1 MKAIK
6 VYTFGGP
13 EVMRLEEIPPLKVGS
28 EEILVCIKAA
38 GVNPVDTYI
47 RAGWYGSKQFPFTP
61 GMDAAGVVLK
71 TGQTIEHIAQGQRVF
86 LSGSLTGT
94 YAQQAL
100 CQPSQVHP
108 LPDSVSFEQG
118 AALGVAYQTA
128 YRALFQRGNA
138 KKGETV
144 LIHGASGGVGIAA
157 VQFAK
162 AAGLAVIATA
172 GSQAGLDLIAQFGV
186 DLALNHND
194 PAHLEKALEFTA
206 GHGVDLIL
214 EMLANVN
221 LGRDLPALAKNGR
234 VVIIGSRGSA
244 EINPRDLMSREAS
257 VLGVMSGLATPQQK
271 KEAIE
276 AIAAGLKNGTLNPV
290 IGTQLPLSEASK
302 AHEKVMESGR
312 HGKIVL
318 IPDP

>member
-13 EVMRLEEIPPLKVGS
+13 EVMRLEEIPPLEVGP
-28 EEILVCIKAA
+28 EEILIRIKAA

-47 RAGWYGSKQFPFTP
+47 RAGWYGPKEFPFTP
-61 GMDAAGVVLK
+61 GMDAAGLVLK
-71 TGQTIEHIAQGQRVF
+71 TGKTIENIAQGQRVF

-100 CQPSQVHP
+100 CRPSQVHP
-108 LPDSVSFEQG
+108 LPDSTSFEQG
-118 AALGVAYQTA
+118 AALGVPYQTA
-128 YRALFQRGNA
+128 YRSLFQRGGA
-138 KKGETV
+138 KNGETV

-162 AAGLAVIATA
+162 AAGLTVIATA
-172 GSQAGLDLIAQFGV
+172 GSRAGLDLIVQLGV
-186 DLALNHND
+186 DLALNHDD
-194 PAHLEKALEFTA
+194 PAHLEKAMEFT
-206 GHGVDLIL
+206 GGQGVGLIL

-221 LGRDLPALAKNGR
+221 LGRDLPILAQNGR
-234 VVIIGSRGSA
+234 VVVIGSRGSV

-257 VLGVMSGLATPQQK
+257 VVGVMGGLATPQQRLETF
-271 KEAIE
+271 EAIE
-276 AIAAGLKNGTLNPV
+276 AGLRNGTLNPV
-290 IGTQLPLSEASK
+290 VAMRLPLSEAAK
-302 AHEKVMESGR
+302 AHEKVMEPGH

-318 IPDP
+318 IP

>member
-13 EVMRLEEIPPLKVGS
+13 EVMRLEEAPPLEVGD
-28 EEILVCIKAA
+28 EEILVHVKAA

-47 RAGWYGSKQFPFTP
+47 RAGWYGPKEFPFTP
-61 GMDAAGVVLK
+61 GMDAAGVVLETGK
-71 TGQTIEHIAQGQRVF
+71 TIQHIAQGQRVF

-100 CQPSQVHP
+100 CRPSQVHP

-118 AALGVAYQTA
+118 AAIGVAYHTA
-128 YRALFQRGNA
+128 YRSLFQRGGA

-162 AAGLAVIATA
+162 AAGLTVIATA
-172 GSQAGLDLIAQFGV
+172 GSQAGLDLVNQFGV

-194 PAHLEKALEFTA
+194 PDHLEKAAAFTE
-206 GHGVDLIL
+206 GRGVDIIL

-221 LGRDLPALAKNGR
+221 LGRDLPILAKNGR
-234 VVIIGSRGSA
+234 VVIIGSRGSV
-244 EINPRDLMSREAS
+244 EINPRDLMSREAD
-257 VLGVMSGLATPQQK
+257 VLGVMTGLATPQQQ
-271 KEAIE
+271 KEAFKAIE
-276 AIAAGLKNGTLNPV
+276 AGLENGTLNPV
-290 IGTQLPLSEASK
+290 IGTQLPLSEAAK
-302 AHEKVMESGR
+302 AHEKIMESGH

-318 IPDP
+318 IP